1 MTITGFNARKLKKPL
16 STRNYDTIVKA
27 LRNYKEGVFAV
38 NGIEFKALG
47 TFGSSIGVTWFQYTV
62 NGQKEI
68 GGAGAVAKLII
79 G

>member
-1 MTITGFNARKLKKPL
+1 MTITGFNVRKLRKPL
-16 STRNYDTIVKA
+16 STLNHETIVKA
-27 LRNYKEGVFAV
+27 LRNYKEGIFTVD
-38 NGIEFKALG
+38 GIEFKALG